1 MIYLDSAATSYYRPR
16 EVAEAVAAAVRGMG
30 NPNRS
35 AAGPALLAAR
45 AVYET
50 RELVDRMFHGY
61 GPEQTAF
68 TMNATEALNAAVKGF
83 LKPGDVA
90 VTTVLEHN
98 SLLRPLYEMEKRG
111 VRLKII
117 GCDSRGVL
125 DYGRMEE
132 EIRAGAALVACT
144 HVSNLTGNLV
154 DIRRIGA
161 WCRKYHARFLVD
173 AAQSAG
179 IFPIDM
185 RACGIDILCFTGH
198 KGLLGPQGT
207 GGLCLSREVR
217 LQPLKSGGSGFKTFS
232 KTQPGE
238 MPAVLEAGT
247 QNAHGIAG
255 LRAGLLWLNK
265 YGIEQVRR
273 KEQALAWEFYTRVEG
288 IPGVRVYGDFS
299 TMERGPV
306 VALNI
311 GEEDS
316 ALVFDY
322 LAQKYEI
329 YTRSGGHCAPLMH
342 RALGTE
348 EQGCVRFSFSSFN
361 TMDEIEQAAEAV
373 RGYLG

>member
-16 EVAEAVAAAVRGMG
+16 EVADAVAAAIRGMG

-45 AVYET
+45 TVYET
-50 RELVDRMFHGY
+50 RELADSLFHGY

-68 TMNATEALNAAVKGF
+68 TANATEALNAAVKGF

-98 SLLRPLYEMEKRG
+98 SLLRPLYEMEEKG
-111 VRLKII
+111 VHLKIV

-132 EIRAGAALVACT
+132 EIRAGADLVACT

-154 DIRRIGA
+154 DIRRIGG
-161 WCRKYHARFLVD
+161 WCQRYNARFLVD

-185 RACGIDILCFTGH
+185 KKFGIDLLCFTGH

-207 GGLCLSREVR
+207 GGLCMSREIR
-217 LQPLKSGGSGFKTFS
+217 LNPLKSGGSGFKTFS
-232 KTQPGE
+232 RKQPGE

-247 QNAHGIAG
+247 QNAHGLAG
-255 LRAGLLWLNK
+255 LRAGLLWLK
-265 YGIEQVRR
+265 RHGIEQLRR
-273 KEQALAWEFYTRVEG
+273 KEQALAWEFYTRVEQ

-299 TMERGPV
+299 TMERGPI

-311 GEEDS
+311 ADEDS
-316 ALVFDY
+316 ALVSDY
-322 LAQKYEI
+322 LSQKYEI

-342 RALGTE
+342 RALGTA

-361 TMDEIEQAAEAV
+361 TMNEIEFAADAL